1 MENYC
6 PEVKLNPGLV
16 FTEAR
21 RAEVNSRPGLSFTEG
36 TIFSTIPRI
45 KEQSIFV
52 LYTPFIDFLVC
63 TEPVNSGK
71 KASEFQ
77 IRQL

>member
-6 PEVKLNPGLV
+6 PEVKLNLGLL

-21 RAEVNSRPGLSFTEG
+21 RAEVNSRPRLSFTEG
-36 TIFSTIPRI
+36 TIIFYYSPN

-52 LYTPFIDFLVC
+52 LCTPFIDFLVR
-63 TEPVNSGK
+63 TEP
-71 KASEFQ
+71 
-77 IRQL
+77 